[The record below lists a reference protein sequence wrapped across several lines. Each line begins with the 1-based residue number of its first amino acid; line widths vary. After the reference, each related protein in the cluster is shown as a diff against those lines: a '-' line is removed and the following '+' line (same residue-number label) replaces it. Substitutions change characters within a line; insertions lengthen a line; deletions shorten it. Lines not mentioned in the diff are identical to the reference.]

1 MGYSAHYSA
10 NGMVWLSHFSIQA
23 QRETRSWSGGMVCL
37 GHCMRY
43 RSGSGLLK
51 ATLEQPVD
59 LRKSPYLLPSFLPC
73 FLSFFQS
80 SSQANKG

>member
-10 NGMVWLSHFSIQA
+10 HGMVWLSHFSIRA

-37 GHCMRY
+37 GYCMRY
-43 RSGSGLLK
+43 CSGSGLLK

-59 LRKSPYLLPSFLPC
+59 LRKSPYLLPSFL
-73 FLSFFQS
+73 SFFQS

>member
-1 MGYSAHYSA
+1 MGHSAHCSA
-10 NGMVWLSHFSIQA
+10 HGMVWLSHFSIQA
-23 QRETRSWSGGMVCL
+23 QRETGSQSGGMVCL

-51 ATLEQPVD
+51 ATLEQPGD
-59 LRKSPYLLPSFLPC
+59 LRKSSYSFLP
-73 FLSFFQS
+73 LVLPFFQS